1 MVDPDI
7 PQAEQRELTLSS
19 LNIHISSDE
28 CCLDKP
34 VAMVAASSLQSTG
47 SMQLVAF

>member
-7 PQAEQRELTLSS
+7 PQAEQENLHYLPSTFTSQVMNVALT
-19 LNIHISSDE
+19 
-28 CCLDKP
+28 KP